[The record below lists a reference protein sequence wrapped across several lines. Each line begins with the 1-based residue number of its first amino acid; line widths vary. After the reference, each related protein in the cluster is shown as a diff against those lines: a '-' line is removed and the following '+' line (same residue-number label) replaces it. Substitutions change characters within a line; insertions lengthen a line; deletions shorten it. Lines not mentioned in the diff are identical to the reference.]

1 MVQRWV
7 KRFLPSP
14 GIMLSQGDSV
24 GLAAAY
30 PDRLLV
36 MKRGL
41 VEAEGPH
48 RSVLITEMIA

>member
-1 MVQRWV
+1 
-7 KRFLPSP
+7 
-14 GIMLSQGDSV
+14 MLSQGDSV